1 MKYICI
7 KTVAIYL
14 LAILP
19 LLANASTHKVK
30 ITHSVMVGD
39 GIAKF
44 TRKASTLK
52 RYLLLPIEKEPREQG
67 ALPAD
72 WVLVPEFSLTDGKAN
87 ASLTVPE
94 GTSIYG
100 GGEVTGSLLRNG
112 KTIKLWNTDSGAYG
126 VDQRYSSVSI
136 TSLDDGSAKGRN
148 SFWNF
153 IRYYLESRTKQYRRK
168 NRIKK

>member
-1 MKYICI
+1 MKYTCI

-14 LAILP
+14 LATLP

-44 TRKASTLK
+44 IPEGFDAQKIPSFA
-52 RYLLLPIEKEPREQG
+52 IEKEPREQG

-72 WVLVPEFSLTDGKAN
+72 WILVPEFSLTNGKAN

-126 VDQRYSSVSI
+126 VDKSPPPVSV
-136 TSLDDGSAKGRN
+136 TPLDDGSAKGRN